1 MASYICRIFPILC
14 ALVFPAFFTQEQP
27 KLLLVS
33 FDGFRWDYIYKAK
46 TPNFSYIMQNGVHVK
61 QVTNIFIT
69 KTFPNHYTLVTGM
82 YAENHGIVANEMYD
96 SFLNK
101 TFSMNNMD
109 IYDSVWWEEAYPV
122 WVSNQMQ
129 GYKSGA
135 AMWPGTDVKIHG
147 MFPSHYMTYNESVPF
162 EHRINQLIKWFKS
175 DEAVNIGLLY
185 WEEPDVT
192 GHMVGPDDPKM
203 EEVIA
208 DIDHKLGYLI
218 VQLQTEGLWDKLNV
232 IITSDHGMAKVQT
245 DRIIELDQY
254 VDREMYTLVDH
265 TPVVAILPKEG
276 KMDEVYQALVHAHTN
291 MTVYKKEEIPD
302 HFHYKYNSRIQPI
315 LAVVDNG
322 WALLQNKSGGFLLG
336 NHGYDNTLQDM
347 HPIFVAHGP
356 AFKKNFSKE
365 AMESVDIYPLICHI
379 LGISPLPNNGSI
391 ARVLDLLDTSDPSDQ
406 NKATDSYSWVLG
418 AIFGIVIVAVFLVI
432 FIKQVTLSQLH
443 AVQAPHSEM
452 TQPLLEG

>member
-1 MASYICRIFPILC
+1 MPSYICHILPILC
-14 ALVFPAFFTQEQP
+14 VLVFPALFTQEQP

-46 TPNFSYIMQNGVHVK
+46 TPNFSYIIQNGVHVK

-69 KTFPNHYTLVTGM
+69 KTFPNHYTLSTGL

-96 SFLNK
+96 SVLNK
-101 TFSMNNMD
+101 TFSMNNLE
-109 IYDSVWWEEAYPV
+109 IYDSFWWEEAYPI

-147 MFPSHYMTYNESVPF
+147 MFPSHYMTYNGSVSF
-162 EHRINQLIKWFKS
+162 EYRINQLIKWFKS
-175 DEAVNIGLLY
+175 EQAINIGLLY
-185 WEEPDVT
+185 WEEPDET

-203 EEVIA
+203 KKVIA
-208 DIDHKLGYLI
+208 DIDSKLGYLI
-218 VQLQTEGLWDKLNV
+218 VQLKTEGLWDKLNV
-232 IITSDHGMAKVQT
+232 IITSDHGMAEVLQ

-254 VDREMYTLVDH
+254 IDREMYTLVDH

-276 KMDEVYQALVHAHTN
+276 KMEEVYKALVHAHPN

-302 HFHYKYNSRIQPI
+302 HFHYKHNSRIQPI
-315 LAVVDNG
+315 FAVVDNG
-322 WALLQNKSGGFLLG
+322 WALLQNKSDGFLLG

-347 HPIFVAHGP
+347 HPIFVAYGP
-356 AFKKNFSKE
+356 AFKKNYFKE
-365 AMESVDIYPLICHI
+365 TMESVDLYPLMCHI

-391 ARVLDLLDTSDPSDQ
+391 NRVLDLLDSTDPSSQ
-406 NKATDSYSWVLG
+406 TKATDSYSWVLG
-418 AIFGIVIVAVFLVI
+418 AVFGIVIVAVFLVI

-443 AVQAPHSEM
+443 TVQVPQSEM